1 MGRER
6 AVTLKNKIYLA
17 IIFTLAFIGQLI
29 FLGYLAATAVQA
41 AEPKVTLS
49 GLGIWRHS
57 LNIVSLSPVIAQGGT
72 VGALVVYDDPST
84 ARPEDYVELYD
95 SDGELAAV
103 SWFDRFGIQRMAVDR
118 AFVDGEDKLQGVFV
132 AIVDGESI

>member
-1 MGRER
+1 M
-6 AVTLKNKIYLA
+6 TLKSKIYLA
-17 IIFTLAFIGQLI
+17 IIYTLAFIGQLI

-41 AEPKVTLS
+41 ADPKATPSAL
-49 GLGIWRHS
+49 GLWGHS
-57 LNIVSLSPVIAQGGT
+57 LIVVSLSPVIAQGGT

-84 ARPEDYVELYD
+84 MRPEDYVELYD

-103 SWFDRFGIQRMAVDR
+103 GWFDRFGIQRMAIDR
-118 AFVDGEDKLQGVFV
+118 AFVDGGDKLQGVFV